1 MREAGVFNFEREVW
15 KAANTP
21 LLLIDDA
28 PPAEPFAFI
37 AVGPQRSIA
46 RPQPPHFVFGVPI
59 IERRLNSRRQVLRQ
73 REGLLIKVFRHFLDK
88 IFLPNPLALSL
99 DFGRHTKRNSARSL
113 MFIARKHREAS
124 QNSFR
129 SSIHLARNA
138 SPHCTPKEVRKPPSL
153 TWL

>member
-28 PPAEPFAFI
+28 QPAEPFAFI
-37 AVGPQRSIA
+37 AVGPQRSIL

-88 IFLPNPLALSL
+88 INAPRICRQLSFKSERLELPRRPTLTAS
-99 DFGRHTKRNSARSL
+99 
-113 MFIARKHREAS
+113 EA
-124 QNSFR
+124 
-129 SSIHLARNA
+129 
-138 SPHCTPKEVRKPPSL
+138 
-153 TWL
+153 